1 MAKIEVL
8 VPIIFKWEGGWA
20 DHKADK
26 GGKTN
31 MGITLSTWK
40 SCGYDKDGDGDI
52 DADDLQ
58 QITRNDVV
66 EVLRKNYWNR
76 WKADQIRDQSLANI
90 LVDWIWA
97 SGKWGIIIPQRLL
110 KVTADGQVG
119 PVTLATLNQVNPKTF
134 FQILKEE
141 RIKFC
146 QDLCRKDPS
155 QKVFLQGWINRIND
169 YKYLG

>member
-1 MAKIEVL
+1 MAKIKIL

-20 DHKADK
+20 DHNADK

-40 SCGYDKDGDGDI
+40 SCGYDKDKDGDI
-52 DADDLQ
+52 DADDLRL
-58 QITRNDVV
+58 ITRNDVV

-90 LVDWIWA
+90 LVDWVWA

-146 QDLCRKDPS
+146 QDLCQKDPS

>member
-8 VPIIFKWEGGWA
+8 APFIFGWEGGWA
-20 DHKADK
+20 DHKNDR

-31 MGITLSTWK
+31 MGVTLVTWR

-52 DADDLQ
+52 DEDDLRL
-58 QITRNDVV
+58 ITRDDVIK
-66 EVLRKNYWNR
+66 LLQKYYWDR

-90 LVDWIWA
+90 LVDWVWA

-110 KVTADGQVG
+110 GLTADGKVG
-119 PVTLATLNQVNPKTF
+119 PVTLATLNQVNPKIF
-134 FQILKEE
+134 FLRLKEE

-146 QDLCRKDPS
+146 EDLCEKDPS

-169 YKYLG
+169 FKYLG